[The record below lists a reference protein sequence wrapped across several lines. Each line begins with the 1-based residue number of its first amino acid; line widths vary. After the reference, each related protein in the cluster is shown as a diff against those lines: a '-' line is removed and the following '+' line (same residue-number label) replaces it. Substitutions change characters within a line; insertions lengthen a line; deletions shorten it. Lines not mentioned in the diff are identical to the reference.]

1 MACRNCTKKGHVV
14 YFCENTKV
22 SDANIQDR
30 EVHEDATQQLLD
42 SLKKDTVGDF
52 EANLFVCKSFLC
64 EDEEDR
70 SVTFHMNDG
79 IKGGWTLKRWIS
91 LDSHST
97 ADAYSNPDML
107 TDIHEVKGSL
117 TIHTHQ
123 QAGKTVTKLRGTVP
137 VYGEVWYC
145 PKGIANI
152 LLLANVSKTRSIKFN
167 SINGNQFEVTTNNGT
182 KRIFKQLQHSL
193 YYDNMGV
200 PKSPA

>member
-1 MACRNCTKKGHVV
+1 MDLKGWV
-14 YFCENTKV
+14 
-22 SDANIQDR
+22 
-30 EVHEDATQQLLD
+30 
-42 SLKKDTVGDF
+42 
-52 EANLFVCKSFLC
+52 
-64 EDEEDR
+64 
-70 SVTFHMNDG
+70 
-79 IKGGWTLKRWIS
+79 S
-91 LDSHST
+91 LDSQST
-97 ADAYSNPDML
+97 ADASSNLDLL